1 MFCTNCG
8 RDIPQGAAACP
19 ACGAMQ
25 NGAAQSGAMVQN
37 GPVPQSDV
45 VSLGDWMISTLLVCI
60 PIVGLVM
67 LFVWGFGGST
77 NPSKRNWARA
87 SLVWM
92 AIGIVF
98 SFLFGASIIAALI
111 HQM

>member
-8 RDIPQGAAACP
+8 REIPQGAAVCP

-25 NGAAQSGAMVQN
+25 NDTDQNVPMAQN
-37 GPVPQSDV
+37 DV
-45 VSLGDWMISTLLVCI
+45 VSLGDWMISTLLICI

-111 HQM
+111 HQL